1 MSTKT
6 QNAKIIFGLKVKQL
20 RLAKKMSFAVLA
32 KETGMSVSY
41 LNEIEKGK
49 KYPKEDK
56 IKVLAENLGISYE
69 ELISTNLTKNL
80 APVSILL
87 KSNFLNEL
95 PLDLFG
101 IELAK
106 VVEII
111 ANAPLRVGA
120 FISTLLDISRNYALR
135 EENFYF
141 AALRAYQEMHNNYF
155 EDIEVATDDF
165 IKKYKIP
172 VGGPVPVATLEKILQ
187 EEYGYKIIDSG
198 LKDYPDLSNL
208 RALFIPKKKKL
219 LLNEDL
225 TDMQKAFHYGKEL
238 GFNFLSL
245 KDRAMTSSLM
255 RVSTFEQALSHFK
268 ASYFSAALLINRDTF
283 ISDVEQF
290 FKKERWDGEAFMHLM
305 NKYKASPE
313 MLYQRLTNVIPSFF
327 GIHKLF
333 ILRIVHHLKRDAF
346 EIDKEMHFS
355 HKHHPHSNG
364 LDEHYCRRWLSVSL
378 LKDLF
383 DIQNGG
389 KYVGTIVGAQRS
401 NFYGTNDEYLCI
413 TLAQSNY
420 PTPNRNVSVTIGML
434 INDELKDKVKFID
447 DPSIGLKEVNTTCQ
461 RCPIQDCQERAYE
474 PIVIKKKQARQ
485 QIDDALK
492 RVLANE

>member
-20 RLAKKMSFAVLA
+20 RLAKKMSFAALA

-56 IKVLAENLGISYE
+56 IRVLAEMLGTSFD

-101 IELAK
+101 IELSK

-155 EDIEVATDDF
+155 EEIEEATDKF
-165 IKKYKIP
+165 IKKYKLP
-172 VGGPVPVATLEKILQ
+172 VGGPVSVGSLAKILK
-187 EEYGYKIIDSG
+187 EEYGYKITENG

-225 TDMQKAFHYGKEL
+225 TDMQKAFHFGKEL
-238 GFNFLSL
+238 GFNYLSL

-268 ASYFSAALLINRDTF
+268 ASYFSVALLINRETF
-283 ISDVEQF
+283 IKDLEHF
-290 FKKERWDGEAFMHLM
+290 FKKEKWDGEAFLELM
-305 NKYKASPE
+305 NKYQASPE
-313 MLYQRLTNVIPSFF
+313 MLYQRLTNIIPSFF

-333 ILRIVHHLKRDAF
+333 ILRIVHHLERDTI
-346 EIDKEMHFS
+346 EIDKELHFS

-378 LKDLF
+378 LKDLQN
-383 DIQNGG
+383 IQSGG

-401 NFYGTNDEYLCI
+401 KFYGTNDEYLCI
-413 TLAQSNY
+413 TLARSNY
-420 PTPNRNVSVTIGML
+420 PTPNRNVSVSIGML
-434 INDELKDKVKFID
+434 INDELRDKVKFID
-447 DPSIGLKEVNTTCQ
+447 DSSIGLREVNKTCQ
-461 RCPIQDCQERAYE
+461 RCPIQDCKERAFN
-474 PIVIKKKQARQ
+474 PIVIEKKQARQ
-485 QIDDALK
+485 RIDEALK
-492 RVLANE
+492 SALERE